1 MTRLIVLLFFAFGLA
16 SCTPERRFP
25 GVSYEAAFDPAMVED
40 VMVFMRTISEDW
52 DLYLEERYREDLRY
66 VARGMN
72 AFVSTLYFDGDGIL
86 MVTNVGPGDVLQ
98 FSLSDNGKMP
108 IEDLERLGAEV
119 RQGLRDQLGIELE
132 FKGPH
137 T

>member
-1 MTRLIVLLFFAFGLA
+1 
-16 SCTPERRFP
+16 
-25 GVSYEAAFDPAMVED
+25 
-40 VMVFMRTISEDW
+40 MVFMRTISEDW
-52 DLYLEERYREDLRY
+52 DLYLEERYRDNLRY

-72 AFVSTLYFDGDGIL
+72 AFVSTLYFEGEGIL
-86 MVTNVGPGDVLQ
+86 MVTNVGLGDVLQ

-119 RQGLRDQLGIELE
+119 REGLRDQLGIELE
-132 FKGPH
+132 FKGSH